1 MNGHC
6 PGRGNPTREQNP
18 AYELLQPIVPTRP
31 KVQGFDNVDDQQ
43 LWHLGLSRLKALYS
57 GFTRETELGF
67 AVLLTRY
74 CQTKEAL
81 AEVIAE
87 IDASSVCHQCGGQC
101 CLNGKY
107 RINVFDSLAL
117 FARKSIP
124 SVNFIQRPVCP
135 YGSQDGCSMEAGLR
149 PADCILF
156 ICDAIN
162 EKLSP
167 QSRMILASGEQD
179 LRECIEQASRLTGV
193 RLRTPL
199 LLWAE
204 EQKSIN
210 PKV

>member
-18 AYELLQPIVPTRP
+18 AYELLQPIIPTRRIE
-31 KVQGFDNVDDQQ
+31 QGLNNVDDQL
-43 LWHLGLSRLKALYS
+43 LWNLGFTRLNDLYS
-57 GFTRETELGF
+57 GYSRETEL
-67 AVLLTRY
+67 ALALLLTRY
-74 CQTKEAL
+74 CQAKEAL
-81 AEVIAE
+81 AAVIAE

-107 RINVFDSLAL
+107 RINVCDSLVL
-117 FARKSIP
+117 IARETIP
-124 SVNFIQRPVCP
+124 SVNFIQKPVCP
-135 YGSQDGCSMEAGLR
+135 YGSQDGCSMEPGLR
-149 PADCILF
+149 PVDCILF

-167 QSRMILASGEQD
+167 QSRTILVAGEQG
-179 LRECIEQASRLTGV
+179 LRECIEQASRLTGE

-204 EQKSIN
+204 EQKTIN